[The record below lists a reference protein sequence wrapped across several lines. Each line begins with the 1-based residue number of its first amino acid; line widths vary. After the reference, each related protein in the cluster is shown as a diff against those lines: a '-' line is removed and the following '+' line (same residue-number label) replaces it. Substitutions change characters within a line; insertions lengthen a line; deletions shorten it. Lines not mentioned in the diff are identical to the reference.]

1 MKTAFR
7 NWKPYILNHF
17 DDERVTNAFTES
29 FKVKKKRF
37 EEVGM
42 ARMTYF
48 MMSDMLDDE
57 YETKTKTRQGNLG
70 TDLPTLLALLDT
82 DTF

>member
-1 MKTAFR
+1 MSTIIHTTCVF
-7 NWKPYILNHF
+7 
-17 DDERVTNAFTES
+17 V
-29 FKVKKKRF
+29 KVKKKRF

-48 MMSDMLDDE
+48 MMSDRLDDE

-70 TDLPTLLALLDT
+70 TDLPTLLALLDA
-82 DTF
+82 DDF